1 MTLHRLPPDSLK
13 GPRAYFT
20 DWNRRHLPT
29 SEDGEAARVAV
40 LRKLKS
46 LLLTKRNIVFA
57 ASDFNSPLA
66 FRILSDSPELL
77 DQGILLPALRE
88 DRVSLQD
95 VTGDPAV
102 RSFLAD
108 RSVTAVSWKLDEN
121 VDWFRSRLVDELS
134 SKDSVIRARLSELDP
149 SFDHTS
155 LTIGLSVESQAVQD
169 VVEQHANF
177 LSPLARSVLL
187 DFRGLLYHMS
197 GARVVHSESFL
208 PQENLI
214 DRDILSAEGRIRL
227 SEDAI
232 FFKLF
237 VEQALRTLGRKQV
250 PIEFLD
256 QVTIPEILALRSI
269 YESTGFIENYDKMVE
284 SMIRAAVSEDPRTAI
299 LHLNEL
305 EVARSFLFSNFTK
318 YFEIELAKFNKTKR
332 ITAIRS
338 VVSPSTSL
346 MLGAS
351 GFILGPTGALVA
363 SLLSLAKDSLA
374 MRGAYASMVNSFRI
388 FSTSEGI
395 ESDQAS
401 QTAKLALLKQ
411 NLGIMG
417 SDSGLLEAAE
427 KYSALVAEAYKI

>member
-29 SEDGEAARVAV
+29 PEDGEAARVAV